1 MKYCANCGTEVNE
14 AGLCPKCDSKPARQT
29 PLVRTTESS
38 WIEKL
43 FRSYMV
49 FFSFAGAVYFL
60 SWPVTLL
67 TASETLSPALNIYF
81 MALAL
86 GVIGSMTLAFLVRG
100 KILLL
105 ASLFLAGW
113 NLWVMPDLITFFF
126 YELGAGST
134 FDFFLSGVG
143 SFNTIQFLFGSSPEL
158 FVTGTL
164 GWIGAL
170 GFHALSFAHLPM
182 VLVGVVVIGQQAISE
197 NLQNRK
203 KPSQPVLTDSP
214 LVVGAFIGAFLVPLA
229 GLVLAL
235 ITLPRWSAYEQ
246 RDRGLVVAALAISI
260 LSVIFSLFL
269 GLFFFTTLTPIFETL
284 F

>member
-14 AGLCPKCDSKPARQT
+14 TGQCPKCDVKPATRTVPVQT
-29 PLVRTTESS
+29 VETG

-43 FRSYMV
+43 FRSFML

-67 TASETLSPALNIYF
+67 AASETLSPAVNIYF

-86 GVIGSMTLAFLVRG
+86 GVIGSFTLAYFVRG

-105 ASLFLAGW
+105 ASLFLTGW
-113 NLWVMPDLITFFF
+113 NLWVMPDFIAFFF
-126 YELGAGST
+126 YELGAGSS
-134 FDFFLSGVG
+134 FDFFLSGLG
-143 SFNTIQFLFGSSPEL
+143 SFNTIQFLFGSTPEF
-158 FVTGTL
+158 FVTGTF

-170 GFHALSFAHLPM
+170 GFHALSFAHLPLVM
-182 VLVGVVVIGQQAISE
+182 VGVVVIGQQAISE

-203 KPSQPVLTDSP
+203 KPAQPVLTDSP
-214 LVVGAFIGAFLVPLA
+214 LVVGAFIASFLVPLA

-235 ITLPRWSAYEQ
+235 ITLPRWSAYDQ
-246 RDRGLVVAALAISI
+246 RDRGLVVASMAISI
-260 LSVIFSLFL
+260 LSLVFSLFL
-269 GLFFFTTLTPIFETL
+269 GLFFFTALTPIFEML